1 MNQLVGRRYRTKTE
15 EGLSQRAVVNPRINN
30 WGGGR
35 GRGKLARRWDRK
47 KVGG

>member
-1 MNQLVGRRYRTKTE
+1 MNQLVERRYRTKTE

-30 WGGGR
+30 WGGR
-35 GRGKLARRWDRK
+35 GELARRWDRK